1 MDLGDSV
8 VKFMI
13 PFKQFGGEV
22 PIPNNKASSL
32 FHFIQQQL
40 FAIYSAD
47 EARIIAHLL
56 LEHFAGITSVE
67 YRKNPDQLVN
77 QSVIM
82 QVHGALDLL
91 KQGKPVQQIIGWCEF
106 YHHRLM
112 VNEHVLIPRPETEE
126 LVEHAIRSVNSE
138 STTILDI
145 GTGSGCIS
153 ISLKKAIPQAQVWA
167 MDVSQEALQ
176 IARLN
181 ANQLNAAIHFI
192 QADILSFSSWDS
204 LPDFDLIISNPPYIS
219 LDEQSSLSKT
229 VIDFEP
235 HTALFAPGADP
246 LVFYR
251 KIAEIGRIKLKPQ
264 GQIWVEINERLGDE
278 TLQAFV
284 DAGYHKVDL
293 RKDLSGKPR
302 FVNVQS
308 ERV

>member
-1 MDLGDSV
+1 
-8 VKFMI
+8 MI

-32 FHFIQQQL
+32 FLFIQQQL
-40 FAIYSAD
+40 ISLYSAD
-47 EARIIAHLL
+47 EACIIANWL
-56 LEHFAGITSVE
+56 LEHFAGITSIE

-91 KQGKPVQQIIGWCEF
+91 KQGKPIQQIIGWCEF
-106 YHHRLM
+106 YHHRFV

-126 LVEHAIRSVNSE
+126 LVEYAIRSVNSE
-138 STTILDI
+138 SPTILDI
-145 GTGSGCIS
+145 GTGSGCIA

-167 MDVSQEALQ
+167 MEVSPDALQ
-176 IARLN
+176 VAR
-181 ANQLNAAIHFI
+181 ANETQLNAAIHFI
-192 QADILSFSSWDS
+192 QADVLSFESWDS

-235 HTALFAPGADP
+235 QTALFAPGTDP

-251 KIAEIGRIKLKPQ
+251 KIAEIGRLKLKPQ

-278 TLQAFV
+278 TCQVFV
-284 DAGYHKVDL
+284 EAGYSQLVL
-293 RKDLSGKPR
+293 LTDLSGKHR
-302 FVNVQS
+302 FVNS
-308 ERV
+308 IY

>member
-1 MDLGDSV
+1 
-8 VKFMI
+8 MI

-32 FHFIQQQL
+32 YYFIQQQL
-40 FAIYSAD
+40 SSIYTAD
-47 EARIIAHLL
+47 EARIIAQLL
-56 LEHFAGITSVE
+56 LEHFSGITSLE
-67 YRKNPDQLVN
+67 YKKNPDQLVN

-82 QVHGALDLL
+82 QVHGSLDLL

-106 YHHRLM
+106 YRHRLM

-126 LVEHAIRSVNSE
+126 LVEYAIHSVNSE
-138 STTILDI
+138 SLTILDI
-145 GTGSGCIS
+145 GTGSGCIA

-167 MDVSQEALQ
+167 MEVSPEALQ
-176 IARLN
+176 VARAN
-181 ANQLNAAIHFI
+181 ANQLNTVIYFI
-192 QADILSFSSWDS
+192 QADVMLYASWDA

-235 HTALFAPGADP
+235 HTALFAPGTDP

-251 KIAEIGRIKLKPQ
+251 KIAEIGRLKLKPQ

-278 TLQAFV
+278 TRQVFV
-284 DAGYHKVDL
+284 EAGYHTVDL
-293 RKDLSGKPR
+293 RNDLSGKQR
-302 FVNVQS
+302 FVNAKR